1 MGSRKGRKQWAGE
14 LEEEVIKAIKQE
26 AEEQQRPMWEI
37 VNQSAKLFLQLD
49 EVSSES
55 SYKRHIENLE
65 SEIDSLERD
74 RDELEAKIEDKRD
87 SLQFYQEKL
96 EEVQQN
102 KASYAER
109 LDKILDALDGES
121 NKRIISQMKELRS
134 LASDKYGSGTA
145 ENVEKVKSDAWDRA
159 METERDVSRAQ
170 FEKKIL
176 QSGQKASA
184 DGSGNRESNLR
195 INSLFSN
202 EAADSEADD

>member
-109 LDKILDALDGES
+109 LDKILDPLDGES

-159 METERDVSRAQ
+159 METERDVSRGQ

>member
-102 KASYAER
+102 KASYAQR

-134 LASDKYGSGTA
+134 VASDKYGAGTA

-159 METERDVSRAQ
+159 METERDVSRGQ

-184 DGSGNRESNLR
+184 DGSGKRESNLR
-195 INSLFSN
+195 INSLLST
-202 EAADSEADD
+202 EAADSEDDD

>member
-74 RDELEAKIEDKRD
+74 RDELEAEIEDKRD

-102 KASYAER
+102 KASYAQR

-134 LASDKYGSGTA
+134 LASDKYGAGTA

-159 METERDVSRAQ
+159 METERDVSRGQ

-184 DGSGNRESNLR
+184 DGSGKRESNLR
-195 INSLFSN
+195 INSLLST